1 MYDLQYFLGFADHW
15 QFSHEIDH
23 ARGAV
28 VIEGLVTCTA
38 GAVTPSASWACA
50 DLEALFSGISSPA
63 QRLDLLVAYLS
74 NLTR

>member
-15 QFSHEIDH
+15 QLSHEIDH

-28 VIEGLVTCTA
+28 VLEGLVTCTA
-38 GAVTPSASWACA
+38 DTVTPLTSWACA

>member
-15 QFSHEIDH
+15 QLSHEIDH

-28 VIEGLVTCTA
+28 VLEGLVCCTA
-38 GAVTPSASWACA
+38 DAVTPSASWARA

-74 NLTR
+74 NLTG